1 MPRRGNKRKKKRN
14 TKELEPSEREIANT
28 PRCFVVK
35 KGKVGERVEDLVQDL
50 REVMAPNCAT
60 KLKETKLNRIEDY
73 MAVAQHF
80 HVSHIFQ
87 FSATKAHNY
96 MRIIKLPLGPTLT
109 FQVNSF
115 STSRDV
121 RASQRKQPVLDHT
134 SFEMAPI
141 QIINGF
147 SQQSKLANAMAKQL
161 SAEMLR
167 GVLPPVDVPNFN
179 QSSVRRAALFNYDP
193 EEDTVLFRHYSIM
206 KKGIGL
212 QRGVAKLMRTHRTLR
227 LGNRQDIAD
236 FVLSDGQ
243 GATET
248 EIEDKPEEAP
258 SATGGK
264 IGVRLHEIG
273 PRLTL
278 QLIKAEEGVCTGTV
292 MYHRFNVKPPTKK
305 VLEEAKATQ
314 RRKFKARNTKLE
326 EAVAKRDRALAKA
339 KERRK
344 KKEQDEKE
352 DREEW
357 GLDPLKQKGDQKAGN
372 PGKQHK
378 NKGGKRGAPKKKIGA
393 GGKGGGKAGGKA
405 GGKGKSEGSKGSR
418 KGGGKGKAGASASGS
433 KRGNNTM
440 DKFKK
445 RQKTA

>member
-1 MPRRGNKRKKKRN
+1 
-14 TKELEPSEREIANT
+14 
-28 PRCFVVK
+28 
-35 KGKVGERVEDLVQDL
+35 
-50 REVMAPNCAT
+50 
-60 KLKETKLNRIEDY
+60 
-73 MAVAQHF
+73 VAAHF

-96 MRIIKLPLGPTLT
+96 MRIVKLPLGPTLT
-109 FQVNSF
+109 FQINSF
-115 STSRDV
+115 STARDV

-147 SQQSKLANAMAKQL
+147 SQQSKLANANAKQL

-179 QSSVRRAALFNYDP
+179 QSNVRRAALFNYDP
-193 EEDTVLFRHYSIM
+193 EEDTILFRHFSIM

-236 FVLSDGQ
+236 FVLSGGQ

-292 MYHRFNVKPPTKK
+292 MYHRFNTKPPTKK
-305 VLEEAKATQ
+305 DLEEAVATQ
-314 RRKFKARNTKLE
+314 RRKFKQRNTKLE
-326 EAVAKRDRALAKA
+326 QMVAKRDKEIAKA

-344 KKEQDEKE
+344 KKEQEERE
-352 DREEW
+352 DRQEW
-357 GLDPLKQKGDQKAGN
+357 GLDPVKQKGGDQGN

-378 NKGGKRGAPKKKIGA
+378 NKGGKRAPQKKKRA
-393 GGKGGGKAGGKA
+393 VGGKGGGKAGGKA
-405 GGKGKSEGSKGSR
+405 GGKGEGGKRSG
-418 KGGGKGKAGASASGS
+418 KGGGKGGKSGANASGGGRARQS
-433 KRGNNTM
+433 TM